1 MRKSLVALM
10 AIIVVLSIT
19 LTACKSESGQN
30 IVSKALG
37 IDVSSGNEV
46 SSYDTHS
53 GNGDGTSCI
62 ALSFNDDTVLE
73 KIKNNTEWS
82 AFPLDETVQTLVYT
96 PDQWKV
102 FEDTHEAIIDKEMFE
117 IVQKIRA
124 GKRRPTRMGEMPMFS
139 GLLYCAD
146 CGSKLTFHRKADE
159 PAEKHHYIC
168 GNYRSNTSNCI
179 KIAF

>member
-46 SSYDTHS
+46 STYDTHS

-82 AFPLDETVQTLVYT
+82 AFPLDETVQTLVYGVET
-96 PDQWKV
+96 ETTKDGPFLTDENGKSLVPEIQNGYYCLIDRHS
-102 FEDTHEAIIDKEMFE
+102 DTKAE
-117 IVQKIRA
+117 ILERNSFNF
-124 GKRRPTRMGEMPMFS
+124 TL
-139 GLLYCAD
+139 GLYDTDTNTLYFCELD
-146 CGSKLTFHRKADE
+146 T
-159 PAEKHHYIC
+159 
-168 GNYRSNTSNCI
+168 
-179 KIAF
+179 

>member
-1 MRKSLVALM
+1 MRQTKNGTTLQKVWYNYFEKIVQLKGKNMRKSLVALM

-46 SSYDTHS
+46 STYDTHS

-73 KIKNNTEWS
+73 KIKNNTI
-82 AFPLDETVQTLVYT
+82 F
-96 PDQWKV
+96 
-102 FEDTHEAIIDKEMFE
+102 I
-117 IVQKIRA
+117 
-124 GKRRPTRMGEMPMFS
+124 
-139 GLLYCAD
+139 
-146 CGSKLTFHRKADE
+146 
-159 PAEKHHYIC
+159 
-168 GNYRSNTSNCI
+168 
-179 KIAF
+179 

>member
-82 AFPLDETVQTLVYT
+82 AFPLDETVQTLVYGVET
-96 PDQWKV
+96 
-102 FEDTHEAIIDKEMFE
+102 E
-117 IVQKIRA
+117 
-124 GKRRPTRMGEMPMFS
+124 TRV
-139 GLLYCAD
+139 
-146 CGSKLTFHRKADE
+146 
-159 PAEKHHYIC
+159 
-168 GNYRSNTSNCI
+168 
-179 KIAF
+179 

>member
-73 KIKNNTEWS
+73 KS
-82 AFPLDETVQTLVYT
+82 R
-96 PDQWKV
+96 
-102 FEDTHEAIIDKEMFE
+102 IILNGVPFLLMKPF
-117 IVQKIRA
+117 KLWF
-124 GKRRPTRMGEMPMFS
+124 MGLKPKPQRTARF
-139 GLLYCAD
+139 
-146 CGSKLTFHRKADE
+146 
-159 PAEKHHYIC
+159 
-168 GNYRSNTSNCI
+168 
-179 KIAF
+179 

>member
-10 AIIVVLSIT
+10 AIIVVL
-19 LTACKSESGQN
+19 CKSESGQN

-73 KIKNNTEWS
+73 
-82 AFPLDETVQTLVYT
+82 
-96 PDQWKV
+96 
-102 FEDTHEAIIDKEMFE
+102 
-117 IVQKIRA
+117 
-124 GKRRPTRMGEMPMFS
+124 
-139 GLLYCAD
+139 
-146 CGSKLTFHRKADE
+146 
-159 PAEKHHYIC
+159 
-168 GNYRSNTSNCI
+168 
-179 KIAF
+179 